1 MGINPLSKM
10 KPEVLYGQLRVIA
23 STFPDMKF
31 EVPPSEERHRWLAR
45 AHALIAETLGLA
57 AEMEFQRAQKLLGS
71 TYQHE
76 TGVREIVDLV
86 YRALGVVELQLPA
99 GSQGS
104 FIPAGN
110 TFDAMAAVG
119 KILASAKREV
129 FIVDPYLDEKILTE
143 FAQLANA
150 GVLMRLL
157 GDQAT
162 VKGTL
167 APAAKNWVKQFG
179 DERPLSAKLA
189 TPRSLHDRLILIDQ
203 SEVWTVGQS
212 FNALAGRAPTSFNK
226 VDAETAGLK
235 IAAYETIW
243 AASADLPRT

>member
-1 MGINPLSKM
+1 MSINPLSKM

-23 STFPDMKF
+23 STFPDTKF
-31 EVPPSEERHRWLAR
+31 DAPPSEERHRWMGR
-45 AHALIAETLGLA
+45 AHALIAEALGLSGA
-57 AEMEFQRAQKLLGS
+57 MEFQLAQKMLGN
-71 TYQHE
+71 TTRHE

-86 YRALGVVELQLPA
+86 YRALGVLELELPA

-129 FIVDPYLDEKILTE
+129 LIVDPYLDEKILTE
-143 FAQLANA
+143 FAQFANV
-150 GVLMRLL
+150 GVLVRLL
-157 GDQAT
+157 GDVAT
-162 VKGTL
+162 IKGTL
-167 APAAKNWVKQFG
+167 GPAAKNWVKQFG
-179 DERPLSAKLA
+179 NERPLSAKVA
-189 TPRSLHDRLILIDQ
+189 APRSLHDRLILVDQ

-243 AASADLPRT
+243 AASVDLPR